1 MLQIDPN
8 GLCNSGCWFCPVSY
22 KENPEIGRKDMPIE
36 TFEKILIQLVEGKK
50 DFVSEEFDFIY
61 TAHYNEVLL
70 YKHFE
75 EMLQLFR
82 KYNFKTMILTNGT
95 PLTKSKVDVIEKY
108 QDVVYGICLN
118 IPSSEES
125 SWSQYVGMNPKIFEK
140 VLGNI
145 SYAIEKLPNMY
156 RQKQISVQ
164 INGVNKS
171 SLFKNG
177 GMIDLL
183 ENSPEYNLEETGGD
197 LAKHKENFERMF
209 PGLNVY
215 IMPGLVD
222 RAGHLDALGVMTNIN
237 GINKKRDSSEFKKV
251 VGCSNGVNGGRTESW
266 LHVNANGDVF
276 ICCNDYDFE
285 TIFGNINNESIKDIW
300 LGKERQRMIEK
311 SYSDFC
317 TTCSFAV
324 WE

>member
-22 KENPEIGRKDMPIE
+22 KENPEVGRKDMPIE
-36 TFEKILIQLVEGKK
+36 MFEDILIQLTKGKG
-50 DFVSEEFDFIY
+50 DFVSDTFDFIY

-70 YKHFE
+70 YKYFE
-75 EMLQLFR
+75 EMLALFR

-95 PLTKSKVDVIEKY
+95 PLTKNKVDIIEKY

-118 IPSSEES
+118 IPSSDPE
-125 SWSQYVGMNPKIFEK
+125 SWSRYVGMNEKIFDK

-156 RQKQISVQ
+156 KQKQISVQ
-164 INGVNKS
+164 INGVNNS

-183 ENSPEYNLEETGGD
+183 DNSPEYNLDESNGD
-197 LAKHKENFERMF
+197 LIGHKENFERMF
-209 PGLNVY
+209 PGINAY

-222 RAGHLDALGVMTNIN
+222 RAGHLDSLNVMTNIN
-237 GINKKRDSSEFKKV
+237 GINKKRDESNLKKV
-251 VGCSNGVNGGRTESW
+251 VGCLNGSDGGRTESW
-266 LHVNANGDVF
+266 LHINANGDVF

-285 TIFGNINNESIKDIW
+285 TIFGNINDKSIKEIW
-300 LGKERQRMIEK
+300 LGKERQDMIAK
-311 SYSDFC
+311 SYEDFC

-324 WE
+324 WA